1 MENHIELI
9 KTITPEISK
18 GLNVLSLK
26 RDVAVILKDAHS
38 RLSTEQFND
47 VLIVAHKA
55 LSEHCGCADELED
68 LESILDDLHADG
80 VIDNGI
86 YQRIIENTACARW
99 L

>member
-9 KTITPEISK
+9 KTITPEITK

-38 RLSTEQFND
+38 RLSPAQFSD
-47 VLIVAHKA
+47 VLIVAQEA
-55 LSEHCGCADELED
+55 FSEHCGCADELED

-80 VIDNGI
+80 VIDSQI

>member
-9 KTITPEISK
+9 KTIMPEITK

-26 RDVAVILKDAHS
+26 KDVAAILKDAHS
-38 RLSTEQFND
+38 RLSTAQLNH
-47 VLIVAHKA
+47 VLIVAQEA

-80 VIDNGI
+80 VIDSQI
-86 YQRIIENTACARW
+86 YQHIIENTACGRW